1 LSAHSWL
8 QSPPLIAIVI
18 FALALWPRIL
28 DLNVFVGPD
37 EFYWLEGS
45 AKFTGAL
52 ASGDLAQT
60 YHAGQPGVT
69 LMWIETLESWLRYG
83 RDWLNNSADWAAAV
97 GATEDMATLASKR
110 QVVGVANAA
119 LVALCVLL
127 VCRVF
132 DYRVA
137 WLTGFLLAFDPFV
150 LTESRALRTEG
161 LLTGLATLALLA
173 LLLYQA
179 APRLH
184 YAVLSGVL
192 LGLALLSKV
201 SAISLLPIGALV
213 IGAGPFFEQGFSPKE
228 RRQKALL
235 ALLVWAGVS
244 AVTIIAL
251 WPALWVGPIQVA
263 RQMYEFLNIRVVEG
277 EGGGKSFFLGQAYL
291 KDDPGSLF
299 YPVVLL
305 YRTGPVLW
313 LGLALLVAAWP
324 TRWLS
329 RQIKVAVGIMLLY
342 LIPYLILITLSELK
356 FDRYVIPML
365 PTLNIIAALGLV
377 AAWQWLTARDSRQS
391 KIQAMAWLLA
401 LLVLGGQIA
410 LALPHH
416 PYYYTFWNPLLGG
429 IRRAAQ
435 ILPVGIGGEG
445 LDRVA
450 AYLNTLPRM
459 ENLKV
464 ASANSQKLRPLYRG
478 KTIPLDNVDG
488 RWVQADYVSIYI
500 SQLQRGKHDPAII
513 NYLQRQK
520 SIQTVTLYGLEY
532 AWLYPGPAAQYYG
545 GGHTL
550 EGRGTL
556 FGYNFCP
563 LPSPCKGWAGGEVE
577 IAAGDT
583 LPVTLFW
590 RNEGQLET
598 DRFFVRLMDL
608 DGYVWAEAIAR
619 PRPGFEEA
627 NRQRESIVESEAALT
642 LPVGMP
648 PGDYFFKPGFRTD
661 SGEIIGYFELP
672 EDAKPIHVTT
682 AAAYPQTFQPPRPFR
697 LVINADL
704 ALAGYNL
711 EPETATPGASMWVTL
726 YWQALANVTHDY
738 IILLRLLDQ
747 DGQEAAYWLG
757 RPVRSGYPSTEW
769 RSGQIVQ
776 DPWRLQVPTEIKLGP
791 YNLEVALFDAASEAE
806 VTRARLGSLIVVIIQ

>member
-18 FALALWPRIL
+18 FVLALWPRIL

-45 AKFTGAL
+45 AKFSQAL

-69 LMWIETLESWLRYG
+69 LMWVETLGSWLRYG
-83 RDWLNNSADWAAAV
+83 RDWLNGSADWAAAV
-97 GATEDMATLASKR
+97 GAAEDMATLASKR
-110 QVVGVANAA
+110 QVIGVANAA

-137 WLTGFLLAFDPFV
+137 WLTGFLLAFDPFL

-161 LLTGLATLALLA
+161 LLTGLTTLALLA

-179 APRLH
+179 APRLR

-201 SAISLLPIGALV
+201 SAISLLPVGALV
-213 IGAGPFFEQGFSPKE
+213 MGAAPFFEQALSPKE

-235 ALLVWAGVS
+235 ALLVWAGMS

-263 RQMYEFLNIRVVEG
+263 RQMYDFLNIRVVEG
-277 EGGGKSFFLGQAYL
+277 EGGGKSFFLGQTYL

-305 YRTGPVLW
+305 YRTGPALW
-313 LGLALLVAAWP
+313 LGLVLLAAAWP

-365 PTLNIIAALGLV
+365 PPLNIMAALGLV
-377 AAWQWLTARDSRQS
+377 AAWDWLTARDSRQF
-391 KIQAMAWLLA
+391 KIQAVAWLLA

-429 IRRAAQ
+429 IRQAAQ

-445 LDRVA
+445 LDQVA
-450 AYLNTLPRM
+450 VYLNTLPEV
-459 ENLKV
+459 ENLKI
-464 ASANSQKLRPLYRG
+464 ASANSQKIRPIYRG
-478 KTIPLDNVDG
+478 MSIPLDNVDG

-513 NYLQRQK
+513 HYLQRRK
-520 SIQTVTLYGLEY
+520 PIQTVTLQGLEY

-545 GGHTL
+545 GGYTL

-563 LPSPCKGWAGGEVE
+563 LPSPCQREAGGEVE
-577 IAAGDT
+577 LAAGDT

-608 DGYVWAEAIAR
+608 DGYIWAEAITQ

-627 NRQRESIVESEAALT
+627 NRQREAIVESEASLT

-672 EDAKPIHVTT
+672 EGTRPIRVTR
-682 AAAYPQTFQPPRPFR
+682 AAAYPQTFQPPRSFR
-697 LVINADL
+697 LAINDDL
-704 ALAGYNL
+704 ALAGYDL
-711 EPETATPGASMWVTL
+711 EPEKTAPGANMWVTL
-726 YWQALANVTHDY
+726 YWQALTDVSHDY
-738 IILLRLLDQ
+738 VILLRLLDQ
-747 DGQEAAYWLG
+747 DGQEASYWLG

-769 RSGQIVQ
+769 QSGQIIQ
-776 DPWRLQVPTEIKLGP
+776 DPWLLNLPAETKPGTYQ
-791 YNLEVALFDAASEAE
+791 LEVAVFDAATEAE
-806 VTRARLGSLIVVIIQ
+806 VSRQGLSQIHVIAQ